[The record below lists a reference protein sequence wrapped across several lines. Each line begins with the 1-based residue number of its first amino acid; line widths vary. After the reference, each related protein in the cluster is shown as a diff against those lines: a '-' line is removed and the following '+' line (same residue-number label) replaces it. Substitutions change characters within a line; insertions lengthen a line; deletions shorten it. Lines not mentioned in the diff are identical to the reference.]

1 MGTIKQLEL
10 RGMSNTV
17 ELERGYRAGK
27 SHAKR
32 QRCQM
37 MLLKSE
43 ARSSEEVAEIL
54 GCCEVVVNRWMKR
67 YQAEGISGLQ
77 TKPGRGRKAILDEV
91 NDAAKIREVVQ
102 ANRQRLS
109 VATAELEEALE
120 KQFSQKTLERH
131 IKKVLVAI
139 NASENVLSSSPVQKH
154 MPINAKP

>member
-1 MGTIKQLEL
+1 MGAIKQLKLSNEQRSEL
-10 RGMSNTV
+10 D
-17 ELERGYRAGK
+17 EGYRTGK
-27 SHAKR
+27 SHAYR

-37 MLLKSE
+37 LLLKSE
-43 ARSSEEVAEIL
+43 ERSSAAVAEIL
-54 GCCEVVVNRWMKR
+54 DCCEVVVNSWMKR
-67 YQAEGISGLQ
+67 YQAEGMAGLH

-139 NASENVLSSSPVQKH
+139 NASENVLSSSPVVKR